1 MADQIALGKLEAQ
14 ISQLG
19 QSWSDYIQKTDDFN
33 EEDKT
38 KLQSEIWG
46 TPYLNL
52 SKSEIDTNNLYL
64 IDQQTARRY
73 QVFPLG
79 LLGDDGDTI
88 GVAMVDAADLLAI
101 DFVSRST
108 GKKVVP
114 FLVSQKSLNLA
125 LQLYDNLSE
134 TKKASGM
141 TEIEQTIKEQDELTI
156 VGSKI
161 ESMFTQMLN
170 YAFTNKAS
178 DIHIEP
184 MSNRIRIRCRIDGV
198 LKEFLNLSLNEQ
210 NALISYIKIKSRLKI
225 DEKRLP
231 QDGQFSVFF
240 GKIQVDFR
248 IAISPTIYGEKVVLR
263 LLNKSDVALVLDE
276 MGYVGRTLEVINR
289 NLERTN
295 GIILTSGPTGSGKS
309 TSMIAMVKK
318 IIKDDINI
326 VTLEDPV
333 ESKVEGANQIQINS
347 AIGLTFEAG
356 LRSILRLDP
365 DVILVGEIRDQIT
378 AQLAIQAAL
387 TGHLVFST
395 VHTNTAAGIL
405 PRLLDMGIEPFLIAS
420 TVRTVIGQRLIRK
433 LISTTDTYTSTTA
446 EADLIKKT
454 IGHILPLS
462 TTAGNDRQKI
472 NDRLGY
478 NNLPDADQANYRLYR
493 AVNPEN
499 PDVAYQGRTGL
510 YEAFEVSPKIQ
521 QMIVKRAT
529 ADEIEGQAVKEGMV
543 TMRQDGFLK
552 ALAGITTL
560 NEVNRVIA

>member
-1 MADQIALGKLEAQ
+1 MDQSTDQKIKDSLIRSGLVSDQIALGKLEAQ
-14 ISQLG
+14 INQLG
-19 QSWSDYIQKTDDFN
+19 QTWSDYIQKTDDFN

-46 TPYLNL
+46 TPYLDL

-79 LLGDDGDTI
+79 LLGEDGDTI
-88 GVAMVDAADLLAI
+88 GVAMVDTADLLAI
-101 DFVSRST
+101 DFVGRST

-114 FLVSQKSLNLA
+114 FLVSKKSLNLA

-134 TKKASGM
+134 TKKTSGM
-141 TEIEQTIKEQDELTI
+141 AEIERAIKEQDELTI

-184 MSNRIRIRCRIDGV
+184 MSDRIRIRCRVDGV
-198 LKEFLNLSLNEQ
+198 LKEFLSLNLNEQ

-231 QDGQFSVFF
+231 QDGQFSVYF
-240 GKIQVDFR
+240 GKVQIDFR

-289 NLERTN
+289 NLKRTN

-326 VTLEDPV
+326 ITLEDPV

-433 LISTTDTYTSTTA
+433 LISTTDTYTSSDAETA
-446 EADLIKKT
+446 LVKKPSAT
-454 IGHILPLS
+454 FSPCRQPLAMIAKKS
-462 TTAGNDRQKI
+462 TTG
-472 NDRLGY
+472 
-478 NNLPDADQANYRLYR
+478 
-493 AVNPEN
+493 
-499 PDVAYQGRTGL
+499 
-510 YEAFEVSPKIQ
+510 
-521 QMIVKRAT
+521 
-529 ADEIEGQAVKEGMV
+529 
-543 TMRQDGFLK
+543 
-552 ALAGITTL
+552 
-560 NEVNRVIA
+560 